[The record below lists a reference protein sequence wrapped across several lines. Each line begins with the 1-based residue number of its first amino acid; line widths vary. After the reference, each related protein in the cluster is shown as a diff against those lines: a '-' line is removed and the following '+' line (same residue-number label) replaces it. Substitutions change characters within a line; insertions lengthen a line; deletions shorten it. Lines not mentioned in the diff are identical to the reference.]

1 MLLDYWACWHSIQAV
16 PDIHWAKKRHFGPYI
31 QDQIIL
37 SGKVILTT
45 FLTFWYTLLYISG
58 PMSLTGALM
67 QVSPGEYYAMV
78 GFNMLL
84 MLVVV
89 DTHEA

>member
-1 MLLDYWACWHSIQAV
+1 MQRCRNGLHIYTGPTYI
-16 PDIHWAKKRHFGPYI
+16 KR
-31 QDQIIL
+31 QSD
-37 SGKVILTT
+37 SDN

-89 DTHEA
+89 DVHEA

>member
-1 MLLDYWACWHSIQAV
+1 M
-16 PDIHWAKKRHFGPYI
+16 
-31 QDQIIL
+31 
-37 SGKVILTT
+37 ILTT